1 MALLEAREI
10 YRFYHSGDE
19 EVKAL
24 RGVDVR
30 IEAGEMVVFI
40 GPSGSGKSTL
50 LMCLAGLDE
59 PDGGEVLVLD
69 ERITR
74 RDEKFKSELRSRT
87 MGVMLQSNN
96 LFAHLNVAE
105 NINLAQQITSNANA
119 VWAKHIVE
127 SLGIGSRSTALPAQ
141 LSGGERARAA
151 LAVALARNPKILIL
165 DEPTGEVDATA
176 ESVIL
181 SLLQGHC
188 QKGGAA
194 VVATHNAA
202 LAKQATRVLPIK
214 DGKFTN
220 EK

>member
-1 MALLEAREI
+1 MALLEAREL
-10 YRFYHSGDE
+10 YRFFHSGDE

-59 PDGGEVLVLD
+59 PDGGEVLVLN
-69 ERITR
+69 ERMTR
-74 RDEKFKSELRSRT
+74 RDEKFKTELRSRT

-119 VWAKHIVE
+119 AWTKHIVE
-127 SLGIGSRSTALPAQ
+127 LLGIGSRSTALPAQ

-165 DEPTGEVDATA
+165 DEPTGEVDAAA

-188 QKGGAA
+188 QQGGAV

-220 EK
+220 GK